1 MLRRERRNLFA
12 NVAIALAAAA
22 LSGMFVAF
30 AVTSDW
36 QQLSGAE
43 IAIVLTVN
51 LCFIASGLVARIRGH
66 ARVGTLLL
74 ANGAVLMAQGLV
86 VSDEGLVSV
95 FGAASSFLLIPLFVQ
110 LIVSYPTGRVTG
122 AAARWLVRVAWAIP
136 IVVVPFVAPFYDPRS
151 EDPAAPASP
160 LLVTESEL
168 ANTVAVN
175 APLVLGLLVG
185 GAALALVLVRWRRA
199 STVERR
205 GAGGILLCGGL
216 TTLLFVVAA
225 VVSVTISDTAGG
237 VIANVAL
244 VPYAALPLV
253 YLIGVLRERLDRST
267 AIALAVHG
275 AASPGDLRD
284 ALASALRDPSVELVL
299 WSNEQRGYV
308 DERGVLVQTPGLLG
322 PRHTTP
328 VLLAGETVAA
338 IVHDAALLRDRTLL
352 DMVAAAAA
360 LAIARERV
368 EDDLRARV
376 DDLRASRVRL
386 VEAADA
392 ERRRLERNL
401 HDGAQQRLVALSL
414 ALRLADQRL
423 EQGDLEGG
431 EAMLDGALAEM
442 HLALSELAELGRG
455 LHPATLA
462 ERGLAPALRQLVER
476 SPVPVELALGLNDR
490 LPEPVEAAAY
500 FVVSEALANVVKYA
514 AASRACVHV
523 ARHNG
528 ELNVE
533 VIDDGIGGA
542 DPAAGSGLRGLA
554 DRVAALD
561 GKLGLESAPGAG
573 TTIRAVIPCAS

>member
-1 MLRRERRNLFA
+1 
-12 NVAIALAAAA
+12 
-22 LSGMFVAF
+22 
-30 AVTSDW
+30 
-36 QQLSGAE
+36 
-43 IAIVLTVN
+43 
-51 LCFIASGLVARIRGH
+51 
-66 ARVGTLLL
+66 
-74 ANGAVLMAQGLV
+74 MAP
-86 VSDEGLVSV
+86 E
-95 FGAASSFLLIPLFVQ
+95 
-110 LIVSYPTGRVTG
+110 
-122 AAARWLVRVAWAIP
+122 
-136 IVVVPFVAPFYDPRS
+136 
-151 EDPAAPASP
+151 
-160 LLVTESEL
+160 
-168 ANTVAVN
+168 
-175 APLVLGLLVG
+175 
-185 GAALALVLVRWRRA
+185 
-199 STVERR
+199 
-205 GAGGILLCGGL
+205 GILLCGGL